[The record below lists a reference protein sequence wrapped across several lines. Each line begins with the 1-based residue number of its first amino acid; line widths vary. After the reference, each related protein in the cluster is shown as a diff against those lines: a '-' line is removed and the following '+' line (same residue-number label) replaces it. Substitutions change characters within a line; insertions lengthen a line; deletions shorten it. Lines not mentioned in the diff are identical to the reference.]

1 MTESLFRLQRRVD
14 YYLFDLILLGCV
26 ADPIIYAVRMRP
38 VRLGY
43 ARIWNSV
50 VQSAARLCLRGPRS
64 APAAARGRAVNRS
77 NEAGSSITETG
88 GRRSNY
94 TATSTFV

>member
-1 MTESLFRLQRRVD
+1 MTEDLVRLQRRVD

-50 VQSAARLCLRGPRS
+50 VQGAGRYCV
-64 APAAARGRAVNRS
+64 RGRRDGAAVRRQIRNTISHEAQTLTTQTGLRS
-77 NEAGSSITETG
+77 N
-88 GRRSNY
+88 
-94 TATSTFV
+94 